1 MSSPVPLKKDTHA
14 KLKVTESSD
23 FRRYKDSHLI
33 PIVSQDFFSLSA
45 EFPLVFVKKGK
56 TEEFIPVAV
65 MGLKDGQN
73 LYCQSETWTVPV
85 APMIFGAAPFSIAR
99 ADPQGDQLVIL
110 IEEDSPLLSETTGE
124 PLFKEDGERTD
135 YLQHRIEFMSKY
147 AEQNVNT
154 QAICKFLAEK
164 NLLMTQQVQ
173 MQYRPNAR
181 RYNIDGIYTISEDAL
196 NALPDEDF
204 LQMRKQG
211 LIALIY
217 AHLASLQQ
225 LRRISQKQYDADTA
239 ATA

>member
-14 KLKVTESSD
+14 NLKVIESSD

-33 PIVSQDFFSLSA
+33 PIISQDFFSLSA
-45 EFPLVFVKKGK
+45 EFPLVFVKRGQ
-56 TEEFIPVAV
+56 TEEFIAVAV

-73 LYCQSETWTVPV
+73 LYCQSETWTAPV

-110 IEEDSPLLSETTGE
+110 IEEDSPLVSQTTGE
-124 PLFKEDGERTD
+124 PLFKADGERTE
-135 YLQHRIEFMSKY
+135 YLQQRIDYMSKY
-147 AEQNVNT
+147 AELSVNT

-164 NLLMTQQVQ
+164 KLLATQQVQ

-181 RYNIDGIYTISEDAL
+181 RYNIDGIYTVSEEAL
-196 NALPDEDF
+196 NALSDEDF
-204 LQMRKQG
+204 LQLRKQG
-211 LIALIY
+211 LLAMIY

-225 LRRISQKQYDADTA
+225 LRRISQKQYEADMA